1 MQARTQ
7 ARTNQPARSTLG
19 GPRSALTL
27 VATAAALA
35 MGSVTMSAWAQSKS
49 DTTKGDAAKTTATQD
64 VLIFRNGNTLTGTII
79 SMNDK
84 TVRFRSVVNG
94 IPFET
99 DYDRERISDIKRG
112 VPATGGA
119 ASATPEATKPALTP
133 ETAKLAPAGN
143 VPDAATNPVSGD
155 AIIPDDGRTRL
166 YWIDLEGKFGQDI
179 SETPLRRAVEDAR
192 KNSAD
197 VLVIYLNN
205 QWSFNDDDERSEKP
219 DVAEMASFDELFRAE
234 KMMPALTDEIAA
246 EWDKQPQII
255 FWVRRAMGGLAFMP
269 LISDKNYFTSDGKL
283 GGVGNLSTMMKDRGH
298 ERVVAKQVSLRLQHA
313 VGWARKGG
321 YSEPLVRALTMPEFV
336 LTVKLVNGQ
345 PQFFERYPE
354 SPDEELLTDDG
365 KEVNADS
372 LQEIVRGEGNDVLT
386 VNARTAKLIN
396 LSQGTVDTRDELLAA
411 TGYDREGLVIDG
423 RSKKIMKE
431 WSDGLDRGKKQLRK
445 LLEEFREIRVEGER
459 QQRIRAR
466 GSMINKL
473 EQIKGLLRRY
483 LEAWDPRFLNEMGVP
498 LNGEGQANIEALT
511 GQQESLKLQNLGDK

>member
-179 SETPLRRAVEDAR
+179 SQTPVRDALADAK
-192 KNSAD
+192 KNLAD
-197 VLVIYLNN
+197 VIIVYLNN
-205 QWSFNDDDERSEKP
+205 TWEAQGPTGSTVKDAAGMMNN
-219 DVAEMASFDELFRAE
+219 FDELLRAE
-234 KMMPALTDEIAA
+234 KIMPALTDEIAA
-246 EWDKQPQII
+246 NWDKSPRII
-255 FWVRRAMGGLAFMP
+255 FWVRRAMGGCAFIP
-269 LISDKNYFTSDGKL
+269 LISSENYFTSDGKL
-283 GGVGNLSTMMKDRGH
+283 GGIGNLDTVLTGN

-321 YSEPLVRALTMPEFV
+321 YNEPLVRALTLPEFV
-336 LTVKLVNGQ
+336 LTVKLVDGK
-345 PQFFERYPE
+345 PVFFERYPE

-365 KEVNADS
+365 KDVNRDT
-372 LQEIVRGEGNDVLT
+372 LDRFVRGEGNDVLT
-386 VNARTAKLIN
+386 LNARTAKLIN
-396 LSQGTVDTRDELLAA
+396 FSQGTVDTRDELLAA
-411 TGYDREGLVIDG
+411 TGLDREGVIIEG
-423 RSKKIMKE
+423 RSKKIMKD
-431 WSDGLDRGKKQLRK
+431 WSDGLERGKKQLRK
-445 LLEEFREIRVEGER
+445 LLEELREIRIDGGER

-466 GSMINKL
+466 GAMINKI
-473 EQIKGLLRRY
+473 EQIKGVLRRY
-483 LEAWDPRFLNEMGVP
+483 LEAWDPRYLNELGVP
-498 LNGEGQANIEALT
+498 LNGEYQADIEALT